1 MTVSKTK
8 TSFYRRL
15 LIAHLIDNDTNTLAK
30 LQKGINIP
38 RRTAQDTINALTE
51 LDIECVYI
59 GATKNGHYQ
68 IKSWGPID
76 KLWVAEN
83 IEKIKETLGY

>member
-15 LIAHLIDNDTNTLAK
+15 LIAHLIDNGTNTLAK

-68 IKSWGPID
+68 IQSWGPID

-83 IEKIKETLGY
+83 IEKIKEILDY